1 HWRQHPHRQ
10 KEPRPAG
17 DPVLPVWCDPA
28 ARDKKM
34 NMWVMQQVLSP
45 RMSHTEEA
53 DLRSQMLRIGGDPAQ
68 RLRRRTE
75 QDIVD
80 HGLVLERDGGDQIR
94 HGEHDVEV
102 GHIEQFC
109 LTVFEPLGACETLAL
124 RTIPVSTRIVGHA
137 LMAAIAALLDVT
149 AKGSGAA
156 PLDRSHGVPP
166 RCGQRR
172 AMPITE
178 SRAEVAEHIRHLQP
192 RVAHGRAL
200 RRARGPARP
209 VSSLATRPVDW
220 RWRRPCW
227 WRCVD
232 TLTW

>member
-1 HWRQHPHRQ
+1 YADGPSG
-10 KEPRPAG
+10 PSRPAPGNAGTPLAHTG
-17 DPVLPVWCDPA
+17 DGA
-28 ARDKKM
+28 
-34 NMWVMQQVLSP
+34 P
-45 RMSHTEEA
+45 R
-53 DLRSQMLRIGGDPAQ
+53 RSSAP
-68 RLRRRTE
+68 RRRTPSP
-75 QDIVD
+75 DSAGITP
-80 HGLVLERDGGDQIR
+80 G
-94 HGEHDVEV
+94 
-102 GHIEQFC
+102 
-109 LTVFEPLGACETLAL
+109 TLATAPSPAE
-124 RTIPVSTRIVGHA
+124 RTPAGRRSSFARLVRSRRQGQENEHVGDATSFVPTYVAHRGSRSPLPDA
-137 LMAAIAALLDVT
+137 SDRRR
-149 AKGSGAA
+149 SGAT
-156 PLDRSHGVPP
+156 SPP
-166 RCGQRR
+166 PHCGQRR